1 MASISDKWKHELN
14 SLSQKDYIA
23 LTKAILFDLPE
34 PKIAAANQY
43 IADIIFSSLRERDRA
58 KTGMQ
63 KSRKNRNNSVT
74 LQECYSNNAV
84 TLQECYSNNSVTL
97 QQEEKKEVPPLSPP
111 LSSPPHPL
119 ISPPYNPPSPEKR
132 EESVSDAG
140 ARAIVGAADKP
151 GSLESRFE
159 ALWQLYP
166 KKAGK
171 TNAFNDYKR
180 AVKDGVTD
188 EEIADG
194 IRRYTEHIKT
204 RNTEPQYILQGS
216 TYFHQRRWTD
226 EYVVPVRQQTA
237 PERSGDVF
245 LDYLNEQ
252 LQAEQQKESW
262 Q

>member
-34 PKIAAANQY
+34 PKIAAVNQY
-43 IADIIFSSLRERDRA
+43 IADRIFSSLRERDRA

-63 KSRKNRNNSVT
+63 KSRKNRNNSVK
-74 LQECYSNNAV
+74 LQECYSNDTV
-84 TLQECYSNNSVTL
+84 TLQECYGNNSVTL
-97 QQEEKKEVPPLSPP
+97 QQEEKKEVSPLSSP

-140 ARAIVGAADKP
+140 ARAIGRAEEQAV
-151 GSLESRFE
+151 SLESRFD
-159 ALWQLYP
+159 ALWKLYP

-171 TNAFNDYKR
+171 VNAFSDYKR

-194 IRRYTEHIKT
+194 IARYVEYINA
-204 RNTEPQYILQGS
+204 RNTDPQYILQGS
-216 TYFHQRRWTD
+216 TFFHQRRWTD
-226 EYVVPVRQQTA
+226 EYTIPVRSQNADQ
-237 PERSGDVF
+237 SGDVF

-252 LQAEQQKESW
+252 LAEEQRKECW

>member
-34 PKIAAANQY
+34 PKIATVNQY
-43 IADIIFSSLRERDRA
+43 IADRIFSSLRERDRA

-74 LQECYSNNAV
+74 LR
-84 TLQECYSNNSVTL
+84 
-97 QQEEKKEVPPLSPP
+97 QEEKKEVSPLSPP

-140 ARAIVGAADKP
+140 ARAIGGAGEQAV
-151 GSLESRFE
+151 SLESRFD
-159 ALWQLYP
+159 ALWKMYP
-166 KKAGK
+166 KKAGRI
-171 TNAFNDYKR
+171 NALNDYKR

-194 IRRYTEHIKT
+194 IARYVEYINA
-204 RNTEPQYILQGS
+204 RNTDPQYILQGS
-216 TYFHQRRWTD
+216 TFFHQRRWTD
-226 EYVVPVRQQTA
+226 EYTIPVRSQNAEQ
-237 PERSGDVF
+237 SGDVF

-252 LQAEQQKESW
+252 LAEEQRKECW

>member
-1 MASISDKWKHELN
+1 MPV
-14 SLSQKDYIA
+14 YIA
-23 LTKAILFDLPE
+23 DRWIPYLDMLPNKDFCILVKAILHHEDE
-34 PKIAAANQY
+34 PTISPKFQAIAHNIY
-43 IADIIFSSLRERDRA
+43 EDMRELARAREGMKKTRSDR
-58 KTGMQ
+58 
-63 KSRKNRNNSVT
+63 N
-74 LQECYSNNAV
+74 CYSNCYGNSYV
-84 TLQECYSNNSVTL
+84 TVT
-97 QQEEKKEVPPLSPP
+97 QEEKKEVSPLSSP

-159 ALWQLYP
+159 ALWKLYP

-194 IRRYTEHIKT
+194 IRRYTEHIKA

-226 EYVVPVRQQTA
+226 EYCTPSYQQTA

-252 LQAEQQKESW
+252 LQAEQRKESW

>member
-34 PKIAAANQY
+34 PQIAAANQY
-43 IADIIFSSLRERDRA
+43 IADRIFSSLRERDRA
-58 KTGMQ
+58 KAGMQ

-74 LQECYSNNAV
+74 LQECYG
-84 TLQECYSNNSVTL
+84 NNSVKL
-97 QQEEKKEVPPLSPP
+97 RQEEKKEVSPLSSP

-140 ARAIVGAADKP
+140 ARAIVGA
-151 GSLESRFE
+151 GEQTVSLESRFD
-159 ALWQLYP
+159 ALWKLYP
-166 KKAGK
+166 KKAGRI
-171 TNAFNDYKR
+171 NALNDYKR

-194 IRRYTEHIKT
+194 IARYVEYINA
-204 RNTEPQYILQGS
+204 RNTDPQYILQGS
-216 TYFHQRRWTD
+216 TFFHQRRWTD
-226 EYVVPVRQQTA
+226 EYTIPVRSQNAEQ
-237 PERSGDVF
+237 SGDVF

-252 LQAEQQKESW
+252 LAEEQQKECW

>member
-23 LTKAILFDLPE
+23 LTKAILFDLPK
-34 PKIAAANQY
+34 PQIAAVNQY
-43 IADIIFSSLRERDRA
+43 IADRIFSSLRERDRA

-74 LQECYSNNAV
+74 LQECYSNNTV
-84 TLQECYSNNSVTL
+84 TLQECYGNNSVTL
-97 QQEEKKEVPPLSPP
+97 RQEEKKEVSPLSPP

-140 ARAIVGAADKP
+140 ARAIGAA
-151 GSLESRFE
+151 GAQAVSLESRFD
-159 ALWQLYP
+159 ALWKLYP
-166 KKAGK
+166 KKAGRI
-171 TNAFNDYKR
+171 NALNDYKR

-194 IRRYTEHIKT
+194 IARYVEYINA
-204 RNTEPQYILQGS
+204 RNTDPQYILQGS
-216 TYFHQRRWTD
+216 TFFHQRRWTD
-226 EYVVPVRQQTA
+226 EYTIPVRSQNAEQ
-237 PERSGDVF
+237 SGDVF

-252 LQAEQQKESW
+252 LAEEQQKECW

>member
-43 IADIIFSSLRERDRA
+43 IADRIFSSLRERDRA
-58 KTGMQ
+58 KNGMQ

-74 LQECYSNNAV
+74 LQECYSNNTV
-84 TLQECYSNNSVTL
+84 TLQECYGNNSVTL
-97 QQEEKKEVPPLSPP
+97 QQEEKKEVSPLSSP

-140 ARAIVGAADKP
+140 ARAIGRAEEQAV
-151 GSLESRFE
+151 SLESRFD
-159 ALWQLYP
+159 ALWKLYP

-171 TNAFNDYKR
+171 VNAFSDYKR

-194 IRRYTEHIKT
+194 IARYVEYINA
-204 RNTEPQYILQGS
+204 RNTDPQYILQGS
-216 TYFHQRRWTD
+216 TFFHQRRWTD
-226 EYVVPVRQQTA
+226 EYVVPVRSQNEEQN
-237 PERSGDVF
+237 GDVF

-252 LQAEQQKESW
+252 LAEEQRKECW

>member
-34 PKIAAANQY
+34 PKIAAVNQY
-43 IADIIFSSLRERDRA
+43 IADRIFSSLRERDRA

-63 KSRKNRNNSVT
+63 KSRKSRNNSVT
-74 LQECYSNNAV
+74 LQECYSNNTV
-84 TLQECYSNNSVTL
+84 TLQECYGNNSVTL
-97 QQEEKKEVPPLSPP
+97 RQEEKKEVSPLSSP

-140 ARAIVGAADKP
+140 ARAIGGA
-151 GSLESRFE
+151 GEQTVSLESRFD
-159 ALWQLYP
+159 ALWKLYP
-166 KKAGK
+166 KKAGRI
-171 TNAFNDYKR
+171 NALNDYKR

-194 IRRYTEHIKT
+194 IARYVEYINA
-204 RNTEPQYILQGS
+204 RNTDPQYILQGS
-216 TYFHQRRWTD
+216 TFFHQRRWTD
-226 EYVVPVRQQTA
+226 EYVVPVRQQNA
-237 PERSGDVF
+237 EQSGDVF

-252 LQAEQQKESW
+252 LAEEQQKECW

>member
-34 PKIAAANQY
+34 PQIAAVNQY
-43 IADIIFSSLRERDRA
+43 IADRIFSSLRERDRA
-58 KTGMQ
+58 KAGMQ

-74 LQECYSNNAV
+74 LR
-84 TLQECYSNNSVTL
+84 
-97 QQEEKKEVPPLSPP
+97 QEEKKEVSPLSSP

-194 IRRYTEHIKT
+194 IRRYTEHIKA

-226 EYVVPVRQQTA
+226 EYCTPSYQQTA
-237 PERSGDVF
+237 QERSGDVF

-252 LQAEQQKESW
+252 LQAEQQKECW

>member
-1 MASISDKWKHELN
+1 MAIISDRWKHELN
-14 SLSQKDYIA
+14 ALSQKDYIA

-34 PKIAAANQY
+34 PQIAATNQY
-43 IADIIFSSLRERDRA
+43 IADRIYASLRERERS
-58 KTGMQ
+58 KIGMQ
-63 KSRKNRNNSVT
+63 KTRKNRNNSVT
-74 LQECYSNNAV
+74 LRESYDNVPV
-84 TLQECYSNNSVTL
+84 TLQE
-97 QQEEKKEVPPLSPP
+97 EEKKEVPPLSSP

-151 GSLESRFE
+151 ESLESRFE
-159 ALWQLYP
+159 ALWKLYP

-194 IRRYTEHIKT
+194 IRRYTEHIKA

-226 EYVVPVRQQTA
+226 EYYTPSYQQTA
-237 PERSGDVF
+237 PERSGDAF

-252 LQAEQQKESW
+252 LQAEQRKESW

>member
-34 PKIAAANQY
+34 PKIAAVNQY
-43 IADIIFSSLRERDRA
+43 IADRIFSSLRERDRA

-63 KSRKNRNNSVT
+63 KSRKSR
-74 LQECYSNNAV
+74 
-84 TLQECYSNNSVTL
+84 NNSVTL
-97 QQEEKKEVPPLSPP
+97 QQEEKKEVSPLSSP

-140 ARAIVGAADKP
+140 ARAIGGADEQTV
-151 GSLESRFE
+151 SLESRFD
-159 ALWQLYP
+159 ALWKLYP
-166 KKAGK
+166 KKAGRI
-171 TNAFNDYKR
+171 NALNDYKR

-188 EEIADG
+188 EEIAAG
-194 IRRYTEHIKT
+194 IARYVEYIQT
-204 RNTEPQYILQGS
+204 RNTDPQYILQGS
-216 TYFHQRRWTD
+216 TFFHQRRWTD
-226 EYVVPVRQQTA
+226 EYTIPVRSQNAEQ
-237 PERSGDVF
+237 SGDAF

-252 LQAEQQKESW
+252 LAEEQRKECW

>member
-14 SLSQKDYIA
+14 SLSQKDYIV

-34 PKIAAANQY
+34 PKIAAVNQY
-43 IADIIFSSLRERDRA
+43 IADRIFSSLRERDRA

-63 KSRKNRNNSVT
+63 RSRKNRNNTVT
-74 LQECYSNNAV
+74 LQECYG
-84 TLQECYSNNSVTL
+84 NNSVTL
-97 QQEEKKEVPPLSPP
+97 QQEEKKEVSPPSSP

-140 ARAIVGAADKP
+140 ARAIGVAGEQTV
-151 GSLESRFE
+151 SLESRFD
-159 ALWQLYP
+159 ALWKLYP

-171 TNAFNDYKR
+171 VNAFNDYKR

-194 IRRYTEHIKT
+194 IARYVEYIQT
-204 RNTEPQYILQGS
+204 RNTDPQYILQGS
-216 TYFHQRRWTD
+216 TFFHQRRWTD
-226 EYVVPVRQQTA
+226 EYTIPVRSQNAEQ
-237 PERSGDVF
+237 SGDVF

-252 LQAEQQKESW
+252 LAEEQRKECW

>member
-34 PKIAAANQY
+34 PQIAAVNQY
-43 IADIIFSSLRERDRA
+43 IADRIFSSLRERDRA
-58 KTGMQ
+58 KAGMQ

-74 LQECYSNNAV
+74 LQECYG
-84 TLQECYSNNSVTL
+84 NNSVKL
-97 QQEEKKEVPPLSPP
+97 RQEEKKEVSPLSSP

-140 ARAIVGAADKP
+140 ARAIVGA
-151 GSLESRFE
+151 GEQTISLESRFD
-159 ALWQLYP
+159 ALWKLYP
-166 KKAGK
+166 KKAGRI
-171 TNAFNDYKR
+171 NALNDYKR

-194 IRRYTEHIKT
+194 IARYVEYINA
-204 RNTEPQYILQGS
+204 RNTDPQYILQGS
-216 TYFHQRRWTD
+216 TFFHQRRWTD
-226 EYVVPVRQQTA
+226 EYTIPVRSQNAEQ
-237 PERSGDVF
+237 SGDVF

-252 LQAEQQKESW
+252 LAEEQQKECW

>member
-34 PKIAAANQY
+34 PKIAAVNQY
-43 IADIIFSSLRERDRA
+43 IADRIFSSLRERDRA

-63 KSRKNRNNSVT
+63 RSRKNRNNTVT
-74 LQECYSNNAV
+74 LQECYSNNNV
-84 TLQECYSNNSVTL
+84 TLQECYGNNSVTL
-97 QQEEKKEVPPLSPP
+97 QQEEKKEVSPLSSP

-140 ARAIVGAADKP
+140 ARAIGGA
-151 GSLESRFE
+151 GEQTVSFESRFD
-159 ALWQLYP
+159 ALWKLYP

-171 TNAFNDYKR
+171 VNAFNDYKR

-194 IRRYTEHIKT
+194 IARYVEYIQT
-204 RNTEPQYILQGS
+204 RNTDPQYILQGS
-216 TYFHQRRWTD
+216 TFFHQRRWTD
-226 EYVVPVRQQTA
+226 EYTIPVRSQNAEQ
-237 PERSGDVF
+237 SGDVF

-252 LQAEQQKESW
+252 LAEEQRKECW